1 MTDEQLDILKELE
14 ELRAF
19 KKNYEAN
26 SLNRAFIKLEQVLDA
41 PYKLKADTVM
51 SLTAFRILAECVMEL
66 RKVIID
72 GKESKK

>member
-19 KKNYEAN
+19 KRNYEAN
-26 SLNRAFIKLEQVLDA
+26 SLNRAFMKLEQVLDA

-72 GKESKK
+72 GKESKE